1 MLYGC
6 VAIMTMKSE
15 KQLKLDMKT
24 SSILLSIAITLGAS
38 TVAVSQQPKQDIYVA
53 PNAPKDK
60 PVNAGASQAEQI
72 EAAIQP
78 YIAKAKNTYPQ
89 AKARFLTGLPP
100 RHTFFV
106 TARLYD
112 SSKRFEQVFIA
123 VKEIKD
129 GKISGVIA
137 SEIHLVSG
145 YREGDAYSFPESEL
159 IDWTISKP
167 DGTEEGNFVGN
178 FLDSYKVTT
187 VEGDTVWKTQPATPA
202 RMSQRIE
209 AAAVQY
215 AAHAPI
221 PRIVLYDIGYPHG
234 EQEYAALDG
243 NAVILFTA
251 LSQDRDELPLQR
263 VYAFSEGKEIEL
275 KLLKV
280 VLAELPTTDSASG
293 KTFGRFRAD
302 VLYLLPMSLRVKD
315 GDLLVDFQKNRLAFK
330 VAKLGTP
337 LPGELKDLL
346 LMKSPGTGPSQDALE
361 TFIKREY
368 PTFFQE

>member
-1 MLYGC
+1 
-6 VAIMTMKSE
+6 
-15 KQLKLDMKT
+15 MKT
-24 SSILLSIAITLGAS
+24 NSILLSIVVTLGAS
-38 TVAVSQQPKQDIYVA
+38 GVAISQQPKPEIYIA

-60 PVNAGASQAEQI
+60 PVNAGATQAEQI
-72 EAAIQP
+72 EAAIKP
-78 YIAKAKNTYPQ
+78 YIEKAKSTYPH
-89 AKARFLTGLPP
+89 AKARFLNGLPP
-100 RHTFFV
+100 RHTLFI
-106 TARLYD
+106 TTRLYD

-129 GKISGVIA
+129 GQISGVIA

-178 FLDSYKVTT
+178 FLDSYQVTN
-187 VEGDTVWKTQPATPA
+187 VEEASVWKNEAATPA
-202 RMSQRIE
+202 RMNQRIE
-209 AAAVQY
+209 EAAIKFAP
-215 AAHAPI
+215 HAPV
-221 PRIVLYDIGYPHG
+221 PRLVLYDIGYPNS

-251 LSQDRDELPLQR
+251 LSQVRDELPLQR
-263 VYAFSEGKEIEL
+263 VYVLSEGKEIEL

-280 VLAELPTTDSASG
+280 VLAELPQTDTASV

-302 VLYLLPMSLRVKD
+302 ALYLLPMSLRAKN
-315 GDLLVDFQKNRLAFK
+315 GDLLVNFQKNRQAFK
-330 VAKLGTP
+330 VAAFGTP
-337 LPGELKDLL
+337 LRDELNKLL
-346 LMKSPGTGPSQDALE
+346 QIKSAGAGPSQSTLE

-368 PTFFQE
+368 PTFFPE